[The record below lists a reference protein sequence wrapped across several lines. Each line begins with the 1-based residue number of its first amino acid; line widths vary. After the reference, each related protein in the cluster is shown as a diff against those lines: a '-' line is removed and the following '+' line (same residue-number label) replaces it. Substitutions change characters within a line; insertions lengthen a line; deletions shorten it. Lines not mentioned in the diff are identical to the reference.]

1 MSNPKDTK
9 DPKKGGGGFDLEGLD
24 WDDALAEWEEKTFL
38 PSAALDRETE
48 SPGGLQGT
56 PPPPAAAQA
65 TPVPPAPSGPP
76 RRGSTT
82 PQATPSAPPRG
93 STRPLYVPPQV
104 SQVPPPSS
112 SSAKT
117 TPPPPPLQKPTP
129 PASAPPGRM
138 VRSPLPTMPGIA
150 EDDEPGATVVAAIP
164 RELLRK
170 GADANR
176 APGGGLGQMFARPG
190 TDRPA
195 ELGAGDLEN
204 APTNNRALEPAPD
217 DSLITSAK
225 ELQLQAN
232 FRGTEDPPPLPRAR
246 IPARSDSIPE
256 GQMYDPFAE
265 PDPFHIAP
273 SPPIPV
279 VEGTPQS
286 DVTTSVGA
294 DGPLLHQPD
303 RRAFD
308 PDTETGVQLKG
319 AIHSP
324 SRREYDPNEET
335 SVLSKAAVRAQLA
348 EPPDEE
354 GESPTHFRARGEA
367 LLPQKQWQSWPDE
380 QPASERIA
388 PEMRTAFAA
397 RASWLEHE
405 ARSADDRAARARAL
419 LAASELRALIGET
432 EAAEILAREAAATA
446 PTMAMAARQARALS
460 PAPREAASFAE
471 ALDAEARQSPTPAA
485 RLHDLLLAADVLRL
499 AGDAP
504 GAAKRW
510 DQATRLA
517 PEDPRAPLAR
527 AADRLARGDTEH
539 GSLRLPTATGL
550 LPLAEAVARALKIR
564 GVVRPDVTTDEP
576 LANDALRRAREALDV
591 GQLGVAAAA
600 IAEVARIPELREAAS
615 WLAGSLAAVASE
627 ARGESVDSFRI
638 VAKSPAA
645 RRALAARA
653 IEVGAV
659 ELIEEATGRG
669 EGFSAADRAVLAF
682 LGGMPHA
689 SSDEDLDVLG
699 DSDELRPLA
708 AALAALGAPKRR
720 ADRVAGTMRSRD
732 TVRLARLIGAG
743 APADAI
749 EAALAPFDGE
759 HDGETRAVALEMA
772 SRASRFGDVSDA
784 IAGWS
789 DDDGEGA
796 RDRSLAAA
804 LVAERAG
811 DGARATAAYTSARAF
826 DPANEAALR
835 ALASLDPR
843 TDVGAELRS
852 LGDARGEGAAAA
864 LAWLEAVARG
874 GSELDETVRG
884 GLLEAAHRAHPS
896 LPIAAF
902 LAERSAR
909 RAGDVDAVL
918 RWIRERRAGMAG
930 APDPVLAA
938 LDDVVEALLVADR
951 DPALATDRLAAAHR
965 ARPAD
970 VALRELYER
979 VAITPPD
986 DRAAWREARAQAAA
1000 SPVVKGRL
1008 LLEATL
1014 EHERAGDS
1022 ASARR
1027 TAAAALADGSAD
1039 NGLARLALERAEIE
1053 SGSAAR
1059 LADSLLA
1066 LARSTDDPRERRE
1079 AYERLAD
1086 LDATGRDDAASAL
1099 LWHRTILE
1107 EQPDYAPSLRYVE
1120 HALISDGR
1128 VDELAPVAAAI
1139 ARALVAAGDTSA
1151 EAGAHAQ
1158 LAARLRMHGA
1168 TGEWEPTR
1176 EMVELAAS
1184 LPEPSLWALR
1194 AVVAHARAHGDDFAL
1209 ERANLALAERASRPM
1224 EVSALVLRAGEA
1236 ALRADDADKAHSL
1249 LERAA
1254 TEDPGDVVAW
1264 GLLADARRQAGD
1276 ARGAAEAYESLGRTS
1291 AVQEHRLL
1299 AWYDAGRI
1307 WLDEVQ
1313 DEDRGLAALE
1323 QAGSI
1328 DLSHGDLFARLSLL
1342 YTKRGA
1348 RGELAALLERRLESA
1363 TDDEDRVRLE
1373 IDRAHALMAV
1383 GEEVT
1388 ARRSLEAALEAAPDH
1403 VDALSVYAD
1412 LCARL
1417 QDWDAA
1423 EQAWVRLAR
1432 LVADPDAQRRVYE
1445 RLGELYAEHSKNLA
1459 RAEVALKE
1467 VLKRAPDHVPT
1478 LERLVRVYRGSDPQ
1492 KALDTAQQLLKLS
1505 TDPEERKK
1513 RLIDIAQIHET
1524 NTRELRKAEQ
1534 ALEAARREFPTDVG
1548 VLRALAEFYQRQRQM
1563 PAVNI
1568 LLDRASADARRS
1580 LSAGRFSPA
1589 LFEMLQTVH
1598 ELRGKRDGARVA
1610 AAALAALQGS
1620 PVSVPGAAG
1629 RAGDPRLDEL
1639 LAPEALGAGLRALLS
1654 RAGDALDAASA
1665 LDLKALHAQPL
1676 PPGIAQSRIAS
1687 IASSM
1692 GLPPVQVL
1700 VSPQLGRTCVPSS
1713 SAPPAVVVGE
1723 PLVAA
1728 MAEPAAAFV
1737 ITRALKLLQAHASAL
1752 VRTPPSDLAVLVSAW
1767 LQTLCPSW
1775 TPQGVAPAALAD
1787 AKRRVSAGLPRQLD
1801 PDVATI
1807 ALEVAGTLGAH
1818 LATLGAST
1826 IGWADRVALLAV
1838 GDPNAALDGIAW
1850 SLGMAEGAPRDPERR
1865 AQWVLHTAE
1874 VRELLVFAVS
1884 DPFAEARARAGIAG

>member
-1 MSNPKDTK
+1 
-9 DPKKGGGGFDLEGLD
+9 
-24 WDDALAEWEEKTFL
+24 
-38 PSAALDRETE
+38 
-48 SPGGLQGT
+48 
-56 PPPPAAAQA
+56 
-65 TPVPPAPSGPP
+65 
-76 RRGSTT
+76 
-82 PQATPSAPPRG
+82 
-93 STRPLYVPPQV
+93 
-104 SQVPPPSS
+104 
-112 SSAKT
+112 
-117 TPPPPPLQKPTP
+117 
-129 PASAPPGRM
+129 
-138 VRSPLPTMPGIA
+138 
-150 EDDEPGATVVAAIP
+150 
-164 RELLRK
+164 
-170 GADANR
+170 
-176 APGGGLGQMFARPG
+176 
-190 TDRPA
+190 
-195 ELGAGDLEN
+195 
-204 APTNNRALEPAPD
+204 D

-225 ELQLQAN
+225 ELALQAN
-232 FRGTEDPPPLPRAR
+232 FRGTDDPPPLQRAR
-246 IPARSDSIPE
+246 IPARSDSVPE
-256 GQMYDPFAE
+256 GEMYDPFAE
-265 PDPFHIAP
+265 PDPFQIAP
-273 SPPIPV
+273 SPRIPV

-294 DGPLLHQPD
+294 DGPLLHQPSL
-303 RRAFD
+303 RAFD

-335 SVLSKAAVRAQLA
+335 SILSKAAVRAKLV
-348 EPPDEE
+348 EPPDDE

-367 LLPQKQWQSWPDE
+367 LVPQKQWQSWEDE
-380 QPASERIA
+380 QPAPERVA
-388 PEMRTAFAA
+388 PAMRTAFAA
-397 RASWLEHE
+397 RASWLEQE
-405 ARSADDRAARARAL
+405 ARSADDRTARARAL

-446 PTMAMAARQARALS
+446 PTMAMAARQARALA
-460 PAPREAASFAE
+460 PAPREPASFAE
-471 ALDAEARQSPTPAA
+471 ALDAEGRQSPTPSA

-499 AGDAP
+499 AGDFP

-517 PEDPRAPLAR
+517 PDDPRAPLAR

-550 LPLAEAVARALKIR
+550 APLAEAVARALKIR

-627 ARGESVDSFRI
+627 GAAESVDSFRT
-638 VAKSPAA
+638 VAKNPAA

-653 IEVGAV
+653 IELGAGEV
-659 ELIEEATGRG
+659 VEEATARG

-682 LGGMPHA
+682 LSGVPQA

-699 DSDELRPLA
+699 DADELRPLA

-720 ADRVAGTMRSRD
+720 ADRVAGTTRSRD
-732 TVRLARLIGAG
+732 TVRLARLVGAG
-743 APADAI
+743 APAEGI

-772 SRASRFGDVSDA
+772 ARASRFGDVSDA

-852 LGDARGEGAAAA
+852 LGDARGEGVGAA

-874 GSELDETVRG
+874 GGDIEETVRN
-884 GLLEAAHRAHPS
+884 GLLEAAHRADPS
-896 LPIAAF
+896 LAIAAF

-918 RWIRERRAGMAG
+918 RWIRERRAAMAG
-930 APDPVLAA
+930 AMDPVLGA

-951 DPALATDRLAAAHR
+951 DPALATERLAAAHR

-986 DRAAWREARAQAAA
+986 DRAMWRERRAQEATSKA
-1000 SPVVKGRL
+1000 VKGRL

-1027 TAAAALADGSAD
+1027 TAAAALSEGNADGS

-1128 VDELAPVAAAI
+1128 IDELAPVSAAI

-1194 AVVAHARAHGDDFAL
+1194 SVVAHARAHDDDFAL
-1209 ERANLALAERASRPM
+1209 ERANLTLAERASRPM

-1236 ALRADDADKAHSL
+1236 ALRADDPDKARAL

-1264 GLLADARRQAGD
+1264 GQLADARRRAGD
-1276 ARGAAEAYESLGRTS
+1276 PRGAAEACESLGRTS
-1291 AVQEHRLL
+1291 AVREHRLL
-1299 AWYDAGRI
+1299 AWYDAGRL
-1307 WLDEVQ
+1307 WLDEVR
-1313 DEDRGLAALE
+1313 DEERGLAALE

-1328 DLSHGDLFARLSLL
+1328 DLSHGDLFARLSVL

-1363 TDDEDRVRLE
+1363 TDEDDRVNLE
-1373 IDRAHALMAV
+1373 IDRAHALIAV
-1383 GEEVT
+1383 GEESS
-1388 ARRSLEAALEAAPDH
+1388 ARRSLEAALETAPDH
-1403 VDALSVYAD
+1403 VDALSLYAD

-1417 QDWDAA
+1417 EDWDAA

-1432 LVADPDAQRRVYE
+1432 LVADPEAQRRVYE

-1467 VLKRAPDHVPT
+1467 VLKRAPDDVPT
-1478 LERLVRVYRGSDPQ
+1478 LERLVKVYRGSDPQ
-1492 KALDTAQQLLKLS
+1492 KALETAQLLLKLAD
-1505 TDPEERKK
+1505 DPVERKK
-1513 RLIDIAQIHET
+1513 RLVEIASIHET
-1524 NTRELRKAEQ
+1524 NTHELRKAEQ

-1610 AAALAALQGS
+1610 SAALAALQGS
-1620 PVSVPGAAG
+1620 PASVPGAAG
-1629 RAGDPRLDEL
+1629 RAGDLKLDEL

-1676 PPGIAQSRIAS
+1676 PPGVAQSRIAS

-1700 VSPQLGRTCVPSS
+1700 VSPQLGRTCIPSS
-1713 SAPPAVVVGE
+1713 SAPPSVVVGE

-1728 MAEPAAAFV
+1728 IVEPAAAFV
-1737 ITRALKLLQAHASAL
+1737 VTRALKLLQAHASAL
-1752 VRTPPSDLAVLVSAW
+1752 VRTPPAELAILVSAW
-1767 LQTLCPSW
+1767 LQTLSPSW
-1775 TPQGVAPAALAD
+1775 TPQGIAPAALAD
-1787 AKRRVSAGLPRQLD
+1787 AKRRVSTGLPRQLD
-1801 PDVATI
+1801 PEVATI
-1807 ALEVAGTLGAH
+1807 ALEVAGTLAPH
-1818 LATLGAST
+1818 LTTLGAST

-1850 SLGMAEGAPRDPERR
+1850 SLGMAEGAPRDPDRR

-1884 DPFAEARARAGIAG
+1884 DPFAEARTRAGIAA